1 MGLGLKDKVKILK
14 SSNLVLVGKISRIA
28 NICGKGSTKRYYLD
42 IDGEQTSYLA
52 QNLQLIEK
60 SNIEQPKK
68 KKK

>member
-28 NICGKGSTKRYYLD
+28 SICGKGSTKKYHLD

-60 SNIEQPKK
+60 SNIEQPKRK
-68 KKK
+68 